1 MNGDEY
7 RDRDRIVSYIRLGK
21 DLWDR
26 EDGEYERIDNDQDIP
41 KILLDQQKKFSYLL
55 DRDGPNAGFEDYP

>member
-1 MNGDEY
+1 MNADEY
-7 RDRDRIVSYIRLGK
+7 RDRDRIASYIRQGK

-26 EDGEYERIDNDQDIP
+26 EGEEYERIDNNQDIP
-41 KILLDQQKKFSYLL
+41 KILLDQRKKFSDLL